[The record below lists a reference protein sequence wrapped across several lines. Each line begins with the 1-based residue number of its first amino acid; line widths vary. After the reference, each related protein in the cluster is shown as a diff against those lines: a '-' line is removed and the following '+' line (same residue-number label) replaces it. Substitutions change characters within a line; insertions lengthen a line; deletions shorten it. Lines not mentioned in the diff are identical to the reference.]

1 MHPSGPGRRP
11 AIFNGRVVPAALSL
25 ALSLAAHSAAQTIAP
40 PPPKPAAEQEPV
52 VLTPFTVG
60 PESNQGYLAGS
71 SLTGSRMATDILD
84 IAAPTTA
91 FTEQFFIDLG
101 AFTMADMSQYMVST
115 EFDYGESSGV
125 QNVINEDGRALRIRG
140 LLAQTV
146 TTNFFKTSVNNV
158 RWDMFS
164 MDRLDQT
171 RGPNSVLFGLG
182 SAGGIQN
189 LSPKQA
195 QLGARSLRVTLAG
208 RSYHGMREELD
219 VNIPLL
225 KDRLGVR
232 FAAVNENR
240 GSWRHHEYSDEQR
253 VFGTVKWQPTA
264 ATQLNLEMEKGH
276 IDKGTRRTYT
286 AKDAYT
292 PWRDAGRNLSATAS
306 PALGVQ
312 ILSNNAYAVL
322 DTATGAIQNWR
333 GKTTSARKTTVDGQ
347 NVALADFSVLPKE
360 VSILGPGFLQPTD
373 YLRRTLTVAHAFA
386 KNFNAEFAAFRM
398 DQTRVLIDSPDATT
412 LFLNA
417 DPNPALPD
425 GRPNPNA
432 GRAYL
437 ETLPQISNRFYR
449 DQALRL
455 SAAYD
460 LDLGRWGRHRLA
472 AVGQYAD
479 SNSYLDAT
487 REVVINDPY
496 NPAPENLQNSVWR
509 RTYVDLAGPAR
520 NIVFADWSRQD
531 INGLPIAGSATA
543 PGKGAIRTRLIPF
556 NAATQIVSNYGW
568 SEIAMLQS
576 KFFGGRLTTTIGGSH
591 DELTNYFSTQG
602 RTAPLPGFTTGFIT
616 VIPGA
621 VPNRTTAENVSFS
634 AVCHVTK
641 WLSVLY
647 NQAENTAVP
656 RFSGSLHS
664 ATGRPPPPRGRN
676 LDAGLK
682 LNLLDRRLYV
692 TATYFETS
700 AERDFDAGGVHAAD
714 VNPIWNALDAAGV
727 LARNGLLLGNVL
739 DTTTGS
745 TFDGIARGVELEATA
760 NLTARWRL
768 FANFSHTDVKR
779 ANIGREMTAYL
790 AAQRPFWEANGSV
803 RLVSA
808 VGGATTVGQYLGV
821 LDQRAYNEF
830 VLADGRRAAGQI
842 PDKAN
847 LRTTYEFAAGPLD
860 GFSLGGGGR
869 WLGRG
874 VLSYD
879 SARDASGRVVTTQR
893 HGPEQFLADLNLAY
907 RGKAG
912 LLRRDVRWSVQLN
925 VNNVFD
931 NRDFVPLSMSRA
943 GELILYRFNPPR
955 EWLITTRFNF

>member
-1 MHPSGPGRRP
+1 MIVSART
-11 AIFNGRVVPAALSL
+11 VPVALSL
-25 ALSLAAHSAAQTIAP
+25 ALILAAQAAAQTIAP
-40 PPPKPAAEQEPV
+40 PPPKPAADQEPV
-52 VLTPFTVG
+52 VLTPFTVSS
-60 PESNQGYLAGS
+60 ESNQGYLAGS
-71 SLTGSRMATDILD
+71 SLTGSRLASDVRD
-84 IAAPTTA
+84 IAAPTSA

-115 EFDYGESSGV
+115 EFDYGESTGV
-125 QNVINEDGRALRIRG
+125 QNVVNEDGRTLRIRG

-195 QLGARSLRVTLAG
+195 QLGARSLRVVLAG
-208 RSYHGMREELD
+208 RSYHGLREEFD
-219 VNIPLL
+219 ANIPLI

-253 VFGTVKWQPTA
+253 MFGTLKWQIAPS
-264 ATQLNLEMEKGH
+264 TQLSVEMEKGH
-276 IDKGTRRTYT
+276 VDKGTRRTYT

-292 PWRDAGRNLSATAS
+292 PWRDAGRNLSAAANA
-306 PALGVQ
+306 ALGVQ
-312 ILSNNAYAVL
+312 VLSNNNYAVL
-322 DTATGAIQNWR
+322 DTTTGTIQNWR
-333 GKTTSARKTTVDGQ
+333 GKTTSARRTTVDGQ

-373 YLRRTLTVAHAFA
+373 YLRRTATLTHAFS
-386 KNFNAEFAAFRM
+386 KNFNVELAAFRM
-398 DQTRVLIDSPDATT
+398 DQRRVLIDSPDATT
-412 LFLNA
+412 LFLSADTNA
-417 DPNPALPD
+417 TLPD

-437 ETLPQISNRFYR
+437 ETLPQISNRLYR
-449 DQALRL
+449 DQSLRL

-460 LDLGRWGRHRLA
+460 FDLRRFGRHRIA
-472 AVGQYAD
+472 AVGQYLD
-479 SNSYLDAT
+479 SNSYVDAT
-487 REVVINDPY
+487 REVIVNDPY

-509 RTYVDLAGPAR
+509 RTYVDLNGPAQ
-520 NIVFADWSRQD
+520 NIVFADWRRQD
-531 INGLPIAGSATA
+531 INGLSILGTAAA
-543 PGKGAIRTRLIPF
+543 PGKGAIRTQIIPF
-556 NAATQIVSNYGW
+556 NTGSQFVSNYGW
-568 SEIAMLQS
+568 SEIGMLQS
-576 KFFGGRLTTTIGGSH
+576 KFFGGRLTTTIGASR
-591 DELTNYFSTQG
+591 DELTNYFSTQS
-602 RTAPLPGFTTGFIT
+602 RTAPTPGFTTGFIT
-616 VIPGA
+616 ISPGG

-634 AVCHVTK
+634 AVYHATK
-641 WLSVLY
+641 WLSLSY
-647 NQAENTAVP
+647 NQAENTALP
-656 RFSGSLHS
+656 RFAGVLHS
-664 ATGRPPPPRGRN
+664 ATGRPPPPRGKN
-676 LDAGLK
+676 MDAGLK
-682 LNLLDRRLYV
+682 LDLLDRRVFV

-700 AERDFDAGGVHAAD
+700 SERDFDGGGVVAAD
-714 VNPIWNALDAAGV
+714 INPIWNALDSAGV
-727 LARNGLLLGNVL
+727 LARQGLLLGNVL
-739 DTTTGS
+739 DGTTGS
-745 TFDGIARGVELEATA
+745 TFDGVSRGVEFEATA
-760 NLTARWRL
+760 NLSPRWRL
-768 FANFSHTDVKR
+768 YGNFSHTDVKR
-779 ANIGREMTAYL
+779 ANIGREMRAYL
-790 AAQRPFWEANGSV
+790 LAQRPSWEANGSV
-803 RLVSA
+803 RLVTA

-821 LDQRAYNEF
+821 LDQRAFNEF

-847 LRTTYEFAAGPLD
+847 LRTTYEFAGGPLE
-860 GFSLGGGGR
+860 GFSVGGGGR

-879 SARDASGRVVTTQR
+879 ATRDAAGRVTTATR
-893 HGPEQFLADLNLAY
+893 YGPTQFLADMNLAY
-907 RGKAG
+907 RGRTG
-912 LLRRDVRWSVQLN
+912 LFRRDLRWSVQLN

-955 EWLITTRFNF
+955 EWLVTTRFTF